1 MQGEFTKI
9 LPCFIMFLYLG
20 VAQLVARSV
29 RDAEVDGSSPFTQTI
44 LSKSKIGKNHDRQEK
59 SQRNLQEIK
68 KN

>member
-1 MQGEFTKI
+1 
-9 LPCFIMFLYLG
+9 MFLYLG